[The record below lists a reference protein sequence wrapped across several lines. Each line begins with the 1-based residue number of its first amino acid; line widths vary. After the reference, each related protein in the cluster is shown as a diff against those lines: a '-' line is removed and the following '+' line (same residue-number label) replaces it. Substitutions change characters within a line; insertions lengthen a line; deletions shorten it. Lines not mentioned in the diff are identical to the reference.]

1 VRGKVVLSSLC
12 SLLLTISFVTAAD
25 EASGSS
31 TVEPRTAT
39 ISPESRPGRS
49 LAETQK
55 RLGAALY
62 WDPLSRRGEFVLNSH
77 RLAFIALEEGV
88 NVELPFTAISDGNT
102 LLSVPAPR
110 LYRGELRFDEAFIEE
125 VAATFE
131 RKHADDASRFRI
143 AAIVVDPGHGGKD
156 TGAVASQ
163 LIGGKKVELVEKDLV
178 LEVAKDLYARL
189 GAAYP
194 DKKIVLSRTGDT
206 YPTLEDRVAFAH
218 SIKLADNEAVI
229 FVSVHANAS
238 FNKKAR
244 GFEVWYLS
252 PEYRRTVIDK
262 DRYAEAA
269 EVIPILN
276 AMMEEEYTTE
286 SVMIAKSILSR
297 LDERIGAKSPSRGVK
312 AEEWFVVRN
321 ARMPSVL
328 VEIGF
333 VTNPEDGIL
342 LSDPAYLQ
350 NISEAIY
357 TGVADYVSVFERS
370 GGFTAS
376 R

>member
-1 VRGKVVLSSLC
+1 VRGKVVLSSLF
-12 SLLLTISFVTAAD
+12 SLLLTISFVAAAD
-25 EASGSS
+25 EASDSS
-31 TVEPRTAT
+31 TVEPPTAT
-39 ISPESRPGRS
+39 ISPEARPGRS
-49 LAETQK
+49 LEETQT

-62 WDPLSRRGEFVLNSH
+62 WDPLSRRGEFVLNNH

-88 NVELPFTAISDGNT
+88 NVELPFTAISDGNA

-110 LYRGELRFDEAFIEE
+110 LYGGELRFDDAFIEA

-131 RKHADDASRFRI
+131 RNHVDDASRFRI

-156 TGAVASQ
+156 TGAVSSQ
-163 LIGGKKVELVEKDLV
+163 IIDGKKVELVEKDLV
-178 LEVAKDLYARL
+178 LEVAKDLYSRL

-262 DRYAEAA
+262 KKYSESA

-297 LDERIGAKSPSRGVK
+297 LDEKIGTKSPSRGVK

-333 VTNPEDGIL
+333 VTNQEDATL

-357 TGVADYVSVFERS
+357 TGIADYVSVFERS